1 MRKATRAGLI
11 SVREAYK
18 RLAEGPWRGL
28 EIGLLHGSLKP
39 AEKESVM
46 RAFAGGELHAL
57 VATTVVEVG
66 VDVPNA
72 TIMIVEHAERFG
84 LSQLHQ
90 LRGRIARGRR
100 EALCVLVAHGASAR
114 AVRQKT
120 GYPPGRTGFEPV
132 PQAKAAERLAIMAQT
147 TDGFRIAEAD
157 LRQRGPGEI
166 FGTRQHGLPELR
178 VGNLVQDFG
187 LLEKARQDAFDLIRR
202 DPKLE
207 RPEHQGLLPRLKRM
221 FGGKLALIDA
231 A

>member
-1 MRKATRAGLI
+1 M
-11 SVREAYK
+11 VE
-18 RLAEGPWRGL
+18 WR
-28 EIGLLHGSLKP
+28 H
-39 AEKESVM
+39 
-46 RAFAGGELHAL
+46 
-57 VATTVVEVG
+57 
-66 VDVPNA
+66 VPNA
-72 TIMIVEHAERFG
+72 TIMIVEHAG
-84 LSQLHQ
+84 LSAFTI

-100 EALCVLVAHGASAR
+100 GRCACWWHASAR

-207 RPEHQGLLPRLKRM
+207 RPEHQGLLPRLRRM
-221 FGGKLALIDA
+221 FGGKLARSTRPNGATTAKHAPKVETNLPGHISPVGAGLIQLTEPCLNNTRD
-231 A
+231 